1 MASTNISDLPYTTP
15 PVASAPQQAARL
27 PDRDI
32 PRETIQ
38 HTIDPQANVQ
48 YLPPQPPDYIPPAAP
63 PASKLD
69 YTKLYEEFRVPVM
82 IALLYFVFQLDSFQG
97 LLRRI
102 IPALFSESG
111 QLTSKGVFV
120 KSGLFGSAFYLLT
133 FAMQHLSRP

>member
-15 PVASAPQQAARL
+15 PVAGAPQQAARL

-38 HTIDPQANVQ
+38 HTIDPQTNVQ
-48 YLPPQPPDYIPPAAP
+48 YLPPRPPDYIPAAAP
-63 PASKLD
+63 PAAKLD
-69 YTKLYEEFRVPVM
+69 YAKLYDELRVPVM
-82 IALLYFVFQLDSFQG
+82 LTLLYFVFQLDSFQG
-97 LLRRI
+97 LLRKI

-120 KSGLFGSAFYLLT
+120 KSGLFGGAFYLMT
-133 FAMQHLSRP
+133 FAMQQLSRP